1 MDRNTILAFAL
12 SIAVYSI
19 WLGYQATLEPPPQPI
34 DAMQQVVTQAENPE
48 SGGIDASVNQ
58 VRQSRSEFAPA
69 EPPTTRDPAQFE
81 EIAPWEVA
89 IEGQRFIAELTNRG
103 GALTRWT
110 LVDFTELD
118 HAGNKGDRIEL
129 LSLDEQNPRALEMA
143 FEELGFGDLGSA
155 AYEVESAL
163 PDRVVIFRLPILWM
177 CRTEQEVVREVRDTV
192 VHELGH
198 YFGLSDEDMP
208 Y

>member
-81 EIAPWEVA
+81 EIAPREVA
-89 IEGQRFIAELTNRG
+89 IEGHKTWQIQADPRSKDVAEDTGYSKSIVWVRQDNY
-103 GALTRWT
+103 
-110 LVDFTELD
+110 V
-118 HAGNKGDRIEL
+118 
-129 LSLDEQNPRALEMA
+129 
-143 FEELGFGDLGSA
+143 
-155 AYEVESAL
+155 
-163 PDRVVIFRLPILWM
+163 
-177 CRTEQEVVREVRDTV
+177 VVRAVRWVNKSQRRKYMQIKKQEQIDGIWVGTEMQMVTKEGRRTV
-192 VHELGH
+192 HATILNFDNVKFNQALDPAMFTVRRLEKGI
-198 YFGLSDEDMP
+198 
-208 Y
+208 